1 MRKHE
6 IMYILNSSL
15 DEELRKETILNLHK
29 ILIDNGATVLEVNE
43 WGNRELA
50 YEIEKQ
56 KRGYYVVV
64 TLESDYSNAINEF
77 NRLAKI
83 NKNVLRLMIVNKE

>member
-64 TLESDYSNAINEF
+64 TLESDSSNAINEF

>member
-1 MRKHE
+1 
-6 IMYILNSSL
+6 MYILNSSL

-64 TLESDYSNAINEF
+64 TLESDSSNAINEF

-83 NKNVLRLMIVNKE
+83 NKKCFTSYDRKQRIRRKKC